1 MHEVEVNKVGSEIF
15 ERSVKGGF
23 DIIGVVGVVP
33 ELRGDEKLTAGNTR
47 ILDGVSYGLLGPV
60 NASGVYVFVARLER
74 NRDRRF
80 LRVCLNVSTR
90 SAGCTK
96 TYRAYAQV
104 RHHVCGI

>member
-33 ELRGDEKLTAGNTR
+33 ELRGDEKFTAGNTR
-47 ILDGVSYGLLGPV
+47 ILDGVSDGLLGPV
-60 NASGVYVFVARLER
+60 NASGIYVFVTRLER

-80 LRVCLNVSTR
+80 LRVRLNVSTR
-90 SAGCTK
+90 LAGCSK
-96 TYRAYAQV
+96 SIG
-104 RHHVCGI
+104 HMLK